1 MSLGF
6 RLVGM
11 GCAACEIYL
20 RVDGGEA
27 ARQVVDLPEK
37 KTVSLEQSA
46 LVLDLVAQTVDQI
59 VSLKSVVRREVT
71 RRVRHEFTPFRGVW

>member
-1 MSLGF
+1 
-6 RLVGM
+6 M

-46 LVLDLVAQTVDQI
+46 LVLELVAQTVDQKI
-59 VSLKSVVRREVT
+59 RLKSIIRREVT
-71 RRVRHEFTPFRGVW
+71 RRVRHELTPFRGVW